1 LFERKNRMSMQAFYT
16 KLHRADNPEARGL
29 LQIARASL
37 RKVFA
42 VRSEMAWESWGESS
56 VTA

>member
-1 LFERKNRMSMQAFYT
+1 MSMQAFYT
-16 KLHRADNPEARGL
+16 KLHRADNPEASGL
-29 LQIARASL
+29 LHIARASL

-42 VRSEMAWESWGESS
+42 VRSEMAWEGWGESS